1 MRQMKQKILSTAAAA
16 AVPMENGGDG
26 GGDGEW
32 LKVGE
37 H

>member
-1 MRQMKQKILSTAAAA
+1 MRQMKQKIVSTAG